1 MKTVTALMLAAVLI
15 PFASHSEEEAVFRV
29 SNWQYGRERKTVTGS
44 NRVTGEFNLKNATK
58 APVTDLIVTVNY
70 TTGLGESVIAPI
82 VQKVGT
88 LKAGESKP
96 MKFVQEFVPIFQ
108 SYSIIMKFNGG
119 KSEEWYSSS
128 DVAQPEV
135 KGALIKGEANVL
147 ILGKEAAIDKNG
159 VFKGTIH
166 LKNDGTEDANNL
178 MVFVTF
184 YDLHKKKVKDWSGPL
199 GKGTLAGGADENIAF
214 TVPGAPRNYGGY
226 SIRLNN
232 DEAPPEAALSGGEF
246 TNGSDVEF
254 AHFKFTHGSGS
265 AMKVD
270 AQCRNGLKDAVDHVK
285 LDIVF
290 FDGKRKEVKRF
301 THQVPGAIAAGEVKD
316 VSFEI
321 PSLPAYQEYEQQIT
335 FGKAGMSAP
344 KPTPAPAAV
353 LKFER
358 KPEVEV
364 IFGPIA
370 VNVDKVV
377 EIKGAVRNGKSA
389 PVKDVAIHVIFMKGS
404 TEITTVDRTLNSTL
418 KPGEEK
424 EMTIYSPQAVGAT
437 DYIFSF
443 KFTDLGSDEPKT
455 DDKKPEAKKVDVKKP
470 EKSGVDA
477 AL

>member
-1 MKTVTALMLAAVLI
+1 MKTVTALLIAAVLI
-15 PFASHSEEEAVFRV
+15 PFACHAEDEAVFRV

-58 APVTDLIVTVNY
+58 SPVTDLIVTVNY

-147 ILGKEAAIDKNG
+147 ILGKEAAVDKNG

-166 LKNDGTEDANNL
+166 LKNDGTEDAKNL

-184 YDLHKKKVKDWSGPL
+184 YDLNKKKVKDWSGPL

-246 TNGSDVEF
+246 SNASDVEF
-254 AHFKFTHGSGS
+254 AHFKFTHGSGT

-270 AQCRNGLKDAVDHVK
+270 AQCRNGLKDAIDHVK

-290 FDGKRKEVKRF
+290 FGNKHKEVKRF
-301 THQVPGAIAAGEVKD
+301 SHEIPGPVGAGEIKD
-316 VSFEI
+316 VRFEI
-321 PSLPAYQEYEQQIT
+321 PSLPAYEEYEQQIT
-335 FGKAGMSAP
+335 FAKAGMSKP
-344 KPTPAPAAV
+344 KAAPAPSAV
-353 LKFER
+353 LKFEK

-370 VNVDKVV
+370 TNADKVI

-389 PVKDVAIHVIFMKGS
+389 PVKDVAIHVMFLKAG
-404 TEITTVDRTLNSTL
+404 TEVTTVDRTMNTTL

-443 KFTDLGSDEPKT
+443 KFIDLGGSETKT
-455 DDKKPEAKKVDVKKP
+455 DDKKTEVNKPDVKKT
-470 EKSGVDA
+470 EKTGVGA